1 MDIITT
7 HLNADFDALASA
19 IAAKKLYPEAEI
31 VMPGAMEK
39 KVKEFAELFL
49 PKQIKKFKEIPQEQ
63 VKRLIIVDT
72 KHPDRIGPLKALLSK
87 PGIKIHI
94 YDHHPLSKD
103 DIKGELEVIETVGA
117 VSTLFAGIFQK
128 KKILPTPI
136 EATLLCLGIYQETGS
151 LLFSTTTPKD
161 LIAVAYLL
169 KRGANLNIVSD
180 FLKVE
185 ISKEEITLL
194 NDLISSLKEIVL
206 QDKKIKIAKG
216 NLEGFGDVAHL
227 AHTIMDI
234 EDMDA
239 LFMLIGMA
247 DKILIVARSKAP
259 EVDVSQILA
268 EFGGGGH
275 PSASSATIK
284 DTPFEIIEER
294 LIAALKK
301 YIKPM
306 KVAGDVMTIPV
317 IVISWEKTIKDA
329 EDMMT
334 RYGVNVLPLVK
345 NNRYIGILTRE
356 VVEKALFHGFHKS
369 RCIDFATTD
378 AATVIIDTPLSEV
391 ESIMIEQNQRF
402 IPVLRGEMIEG
413 AITRTDIMR
422 ALYEDLLRKSRIPL
436 GESTIGKTV
445 SGLQRNISA
454 LMKDQLPD
462 FLYKLLQK
470 AGEVADAAGF
480 NAYLVGGCVR
490 DLLRRE
496 ENLDIDI
503 VVEGDGI
510 EFAKKLAAQIGAR
523 IFTHKR
529 FGTARIIIEEEI
541 KISQPVIIDIATA
554 RTEYYESPATL
565 PKVELS
571 SIKKDLYRRDF
582 TINTLAVKLNKNSF
596 GLLIDFFGG
605 QRDLKEKTIRVLHNL
620 SFVEDPTRAFRAV
633 RFSERF
639 GFKLTKHTENLIKL
653 AIKMNIFEK
662 LSGSRIFDELILIFK
677 ETNPIK
683 ALKRLGEYNLLK
695 VIHNKLQ
702 FTADVENLLQSL
714 NDTLTWFDFL
724 FLNENYDRGII
735 FTMAL
740 LNGLKPDEILDALK
754 RLMVS
759 QQVKDK
765 IIQDRSS
772 AYDILRRLNPSNPV
786 EIYHLLS
793 GKPLECILFAMALS
807 QDNEIKKAISQY
819 LLELRTIKPISKGRD
834 LIELGLAPG
843 PVFSEIFLK
852 ILDEKLMKRLNTKED
867 ELEFV
872 KKLIAA
878 GNIASEA
885 KKVTNL

>member
-1 MDIITT
+1 MDIITS

-19 IAAKKLYPEAEI
+19 IAAQKLYPDAEI

-39 KVKEFAELFL
+39 KVRDFAELFF
-49 PKQIKKFKEIPQEQ
+49 PNKIKRFKEIPQDKI
-63 VKRLIIVDT
+63 KRLIIVDT
-72 KHPDRIGPLKALLSK
+72 KHPDRIGPLKAILSK

-94 YDHHPLSKD
+94 YDHHPPSKY
-103 DIKGELEVIETVGA
+103 DIKGELEVLETVGA

-128 KKILPTPI
+128 KKILPSPM

-185 ISKEEITLL
+185 ISKEEINLL
-194 NDLISSLKEIVL
+194 NELIGSLKEIVL

-227 AHTIMDI
+227 AHTIMDM
-234 EDMDA
+234 EDIDA

-259 EVDVSQILA
+259 EVDVAQILA

-284 DTPFEIIEER
+284 DMPFEIVEER
-294 LIAALKK
+294 LTLALKK
-301 YIKPM
+301 HIKPM
-306 KVAGDVMTIPV
+306 KVAGDVMTTPV
-317 IVISWEKTIKDA
+317 IVISWDKTIKDA

-345 NNRYIGILTRE
+345 NNRYIGIVTRE

-369 RCIDFATTD
+369 KCIDFATTD
-378 AATVIIDTPLSEV
+378 AATVIIDTPLVEV

-402 IPVLRGEMIEG
+402 IPVLEGEKIEG

-422 ALYEDLLRKSRIPL
+422 ALYEDLLRKSRIPQ
-436 GESTIGKTV
+436 GETSINKTA
-445 SGLQRNISA
+445 SLQRNIST
-454 LMKDQLPD
+454 LMRDLLPD
-462 FLYKLLQK
+462 SLYKLLQK
-470 AGEVADAAGF
+470 AGEIADASGF
-480 NAYLVGGCVR
+480 GAYLVGGCVR

-496 ENLDIDI
+496 ANLDIDI

-510 EFAKKLAAQIGAR
+510 DFAKKLASQTGAR
-523 IFTHKR
+523 VFAHKR
-529 FGTARIIIEEEI
+529 FGTARIIIEE
-541 KISQPVIIDIATA
+541 KIENSESIIIDIATS

-596 GLLIDFFGG
+596 GILIDFFGG

-662 LSGSRIFDELILIFK
+662 LSGSRIFDELVLIFR

-695 VIHNKLQ
+695 VIHSKLQ
-702 FTADVENLLQSL
+702 LTANIESLLQSL
-714 NDTLTWFDFL
+714 NDILTWFDLL
-724 FLNENYDRGII
+724 FLNEKYDRGII

-740 LNGLKPDEILDALK
+740 LDGLKQDEILAALE

-759 QQVKDK
+759 RQVKDK
-765 IIQDRSS
+765 IIQDRASTR
-772 AYDILRRLNPSNPV
+772 DILRRLKPSSPI
-786 EIYHLLS
+786 EIYHLLE
-793 GKPLECILFAMALS
+793 GRTLESILFAMAS
-807 QDNEIKKAISQY
+807 CQDSESKKAISQY
-819 LLELRTIKPISKGRD
+819 LLELRTIKPILKGSD
-834 LIELGLAPG
+834 LIGLGLKPG
-843 PVFSEIFLK
+843 RVFSEIFSK
-852 ILDEKLMKRLNTKED
+852 ILDEKLGKKLNTKEE

-872 KKLIAA
+872 KKLIETN
-878 GNIASEA
+878 NIVVEP
-885 KKVTNL
+885 TN

>member
-1 MDIITT
+1 MDIITS

-19 IAAKKLYPEAEI
+19 IAAQKLYPDAEI

-39 KVKEFAELFL
+39 KVRDFAELFF
-49 PKQIKKFKEIPQEQ
+49 PNKIKRFKEIPQDKI
-63 VKRLIIVDT
+63 KRLIIVDT
-72 KHPDRIGPLKALLSK
+72 KHPDRIGPLKAILSK

-94 YDHHPLSKD
+94 YDHHPPSKD
-103 DIKGELEVIETVGA
+103 DIKGELEVLETVGA

-128 KKILPTPI
+128 KKILPSPM

-194 NDLISSLKEIVL
+194 NELIGSLKEIVL

-227 AHTIMDI
+227 AHTIMDM
-234 EDMDA
+234 EDIDA

-259 EVDVSQILA
+259 EVDVAQILA

-284 DTPFEIIEER
+284 DMPFEIVEER
-294 LIAALKK
+294 LTLALKK
-301 YIKPM
+301 HIKPM
-306 KVAGDVMTIPV
+306 KVAGDVMTTPV
-317 IVISWEKTIKDA
+317 IVISWDKTIKDA

-345 NNRYIGILTRE
+345 NNRYIGIVTRE

-369 RCIDFATTD
+369 KCIDFATTD
-378 AATVIIDTPLSEV
+378 AATVIIDTPLVEV

-402 IPVLRGEMIEG
+402 IPVLEGEKIEG

-422 ALYEDLLRKSRIPL
+422 ALYEDLLRKSRIPQ
-436 GESTIGKTV
+436 GETSINKTA
-445 SGLQRNISA
+445 SLQRNIST
-454 LMKDQLPD
+454 LMRDLLPD
-462 FLYKLLQK
+462 SLYKLLQK
-470 AGEVADAAGF
+470 AGEIADASGF
-480 NAYLVGGCVR
+480 GAYLVGGCVR

-496 ENLDIDI
+496 ANLDIDI

-510 EFAKKLAAQIGAR
+510 DFAKKLASQTGAR
-523 IFTHKR
+523 VFAHKR
-529 FGTARIIIEEEI
+529 FGTARIIIEE
-541 KISQPVIIDIATA
+541 KIENSESIIIDIATS

-596 GLLIDFFGG
+596 GILIDFFGG

-662 LSGSRIFDELILIFK
+662 LSGSRIFDELVLIFR

-695 VIHNKLQ
+695 VIHSKLQ
-702 FTADVENLLQSL
+702 LTANIESLLQSL
-714 NDTLTWFDFL
+714 NDILTWFDLL
-724 FLNENYDRGII
+724 FLNEKYDRGII

-740 LNGLKPDEILDALK
+740 LDGLKQDEILAALE

-759 QQVKDK
+759 RQVKDK
-765 IIQDRSS
+765 IIQDRASTQ
-772 AYDILRRLNPSNPV
+772 DILRRLKPSSPI
-786 EIYHLLS
+786 EIYHLLE
-793 GKPLECILFAMALS
+793 GRTLESILFAMAS
-807 QDNEIKKAISQY
+807 CQDSESKKAISQY
-819 LLELRTIKPISKGRD
+819 LLELRTIKPILKGSD
-834 LIELGLAPG
+834 LIGLGLKPG
-843 PVFSEIFLK
+843 RVFSEIFSK
-852 ILDEKLMKRLNTKED
+852 ILDEKLGKKLNTKEE

-872 KKLIAA
+872 KKLIETN
-878 GNIASEA
+878 NIVVEP
-885 KKVTNL
+885 TN

>member
-1 MDIITT
+1 MDIITS

-19 IAAKKLYPEAEI
+19 IAAQKLYPDAEI

-39 KVKEFAELFL
+39 KVRDFAELFF
-49 PKQIKKFKEIPQEQ
+49 PNKIKRFKEIPQDKI
-63 VKRLIIVDT
+63 KRLIIVDT
-72 KHPDRIGPLKALLSK
+72 KHPDRIGPLKAILSK

-94 YDHHPLSKD
+94 YDHHPPSKD
-103 DIKGELEVIETVGA
+103 DIKGELEVLETVGA

-128 KKILPTPI
+128 KKILPSPM

-194 NDLISSLKEIVL
+194 NELIGSLKEIVL

-227 AHTIMDI
+227 AHTIMDM
-234 EDMDA
+234 EDIDA

-259 EVDVSQILA
+259 EVDVAQILA

-284 DTPFEIIEER
+284 DMPFEIVEER
-294 LIAALKK
+294 LTLALKK
-301 YIKPM
+301 HIKPM
-306 KVAGDVMTIPV
+306 KVAGDVMTTPV
-317 IVISWEKTIKDA
+317 IVISWDKTIKDA

-334 RYGVNVLPLVK
+334 RYGVNVLPLIK

-369 RCIDFATTD
+369 KCIDFATTD
-378 AATVIIDTPLSEV
+378 AATVIIDTPLVEV

-402 IPVLRGEMIEG
+402 IPVLEGERIEG

-422 ALYEDLLRKSRIPL
+422 ALYEDLLRKSRIPQ
-436 GESTIGKTV
+436 GETSINKTA
-445 SGLQRNISA
+445 SLQRNIST
-454 LMKDQLPD
+454 LMRDLLPD
-462 FLYKLLQK
+462 SLYKLLQK
-470 AGEVADAAGF
+470 AGEIADASGF
-480 NAYLVGGCVR
+480 GAYLVGGCVR

-496 ENLDIDI
+496 ANLDIDI

-510 EFAKKLAAQIGAR
+510 DFAKKLASQTGAR
-523 IFTHKR
+523 VFAHKR
-529 FGTARIIIEEEI
+529 FGTARIIIEE
-541 KISQPVIIDIATA
+541 KIENSESIIIDIATS

-582 TINTLAVKLNKNSF
+582 TINTLAVKLNKHSF
-596 GLLIDFFGG
+596 GILIDFFGG

-662 LSGSRIFDELILIFK
+662 LSGSRIFDELVLIFR

-695 VIHNKLQ
+695 VIHSKLQ
-702 FTADVENLLQSL
+702 LTANIESLLQFL
-714 NDTLTWFDFL
+714 NDTLTWFDLL
-724 FLNENYDRGII
+724 FLKEKYDRGII

-740 LNGLKPDEILDALK
+740 LDGLKQDEILAALE

-759 QQVKDK
+759 RQVKDK
-765 IIQDRSS
+765 IIQDRASTQ
-772 AYDILRRLNPSNPV
+772 DILRRLKPSSPI
-786 EIYHLLS
+786 EIYHLLE
-793 GKPLECILFAMALS
+793 GRTLESILFAMAS
-807 QDNEIKKAISQY
+807 CQDSESKKAISQY
-819 LLELRTIKPISKGRD
+819 LLELRTIKPILKGSD
-834 LIELGLAPG
+834 LIGLGLKPG
-843 PVFSEIFLK
+843 RVFSEIFSK
-852 ILDEKLMKRLNTKED
+852 ILDEKLGKKLNTKEE

-872 KKLIAA
+872 KKLIETN
-878 GNIASEA
+878 NIVVEPS
-885 KKVTNL
+885 N

>member
-1 MDIITT
+1 MDIITS

-19 IAAKKLYPEAEI
+19 IAAQKLYPDAEI

-39 KVKEFAELFL
+39 KVRDFAELFF
-49 PKQIKKFKEIPQEQ
+49 PNKIKRFKEIPQDKI
-63 VKRLIIVDT
+63 KRLIIVDT
-72 KHPDRIGPLKALLSK
+72 KHPDRIGPLKAILSK

-94 YDHHPLSKD
+94 YDHHPPSKD
-103 DIKGELEVIETVGA
+103 DIKGELEVLETVGA

-128 KKILPTPI
+128 KKILPSPM

-194 NDLISSLKEIVL
+194 NELIGSLKEIVL

-227 AHTIMDI
+227 AHTIMDM
-234 EDMDA
+234 EDIDA

-259 EVDVSQILA
+259 EVDVAQILA

-284 DTPFEIIEER
+284 DMPFEIVEER
-294 LIAALKK
+294 LTLALKK
-301 YIKPM
+301 HIKPM
-306 KVAGDVMTIPV
+306 KVAGDVMTTPV
-317 IVISWEKTIKDA
+317 IVISWDKTIKDA

-345 NNRYIGILTRE
+345 NNRYMGIVTRE

-369 RCIDFATTD
+369 KCIDFATTD
-378 AATVIIDTPLSEV
+378 AATVIIDTPLVEV

-402 IPVLRGEMIEG
+402 IPVLEGEKIEG

-422 ALYEDLLRKSRIPL
+422 ALYEDLLRKSRIPQ
-436 GESTIGKTV
+436 GETSINKTA
-445 SGLQRNISA
+445 SLQRNIST
-454 LMKDQLPD
+454 LMRDLLPD
-462 FLYKLLQK
+462 SLYKLLQK
-470 AGEVADAAGF
+470 AGEIADASGF
-480 NAYLVGGCVR
+480 GAYLVGGCVR

-496 ENLDIDI
+496 ANLDIDI

-510 EFAKKLAAQIGAR
+510 DFAKKLASQTGAR
-523 IFTHKR
+523 VFAHKR
-529 FGTARIIIEEEI
+529 FGTARIIIEE
-541 KISQPVIIDIATA
+541 KIENSESIIIDIATS

-596 GLLIDFFGG
+596 GILIDFFGG

-662 LSGSRIFDELILIFK
+662 LSGSRIFDELVLIFR

-695 VIHNKLQ
+695 VIHSKLQ
-702 FTADVENLLQSL
+702 LTANIESLLQSL
-714 NDTLTWFDFL
+714 NDILTWFDLL
-724 FLNENYDRGII
+724 FLNEKYDRGII

-740 LNGLKPDEILDALK
+740 LDGLKQDEILAALE

-759 QQVKDK
+759 RQVKDK
-765 IIQDRSS
+765 IIQDRASTR
-772 AYDILRRLNPSNPV
+772 DILRRLKPSSPI
-786 EIYHLLS
+786 EIYHLLE
-793 GKPLECILFAMALS
+793 GRTLESILFAMAS
-807 QDNEIKKAISQY
+807 CQDSESKKAISQY
-819 LLELRTIKPISKGRD
+819 LLELRTIKPILKGSD
-834 LIELGLAPG
+834 LIGLGLKPG
-843 PVFSEIFLK
+843 RVFSEIFSK
-852 ILDEKLMKRLNTKED
+852 ILDEKLGKKLNTKEE

-872 KKLIAA
+872 KKLIETN
-878 GNIASEA
+878 NIVVEP
-885 KKVTNL
+885 TN

>member
-1 MDIITT
+1 MDIITS

-19 IAAKKLYPEAEI
+19 IAAKRLYPDAEI

-39 KVKEFAELFL
+39 KVRDFAELFFPEML
-49 PKQIKKFKEIPQEQ
+49 KR
-63 VKRLIIVDT
+63 VKDINLDHVNRLIIVDT

-117 VSTLFAGIFQK
+117 VSTLFAGILQR
-128 KKILPTPI
+128 KKILLTPM
-136 EATLLCLGIYQETGS
+136 EATVLCLGIYQETGS

-161 LIAVAYLL
+161 LIAAAYLL

-194 NDLISSLKEIVL
+194 NELIGSLKEVIL
-206 QDKKIKIAKG
+206 QDKKIKIARG

-227 AHTIMDI
+227 AHTIMDM
-234 EDMDA
+234 EDIDA
-239 LFMLIGMA
+239 LFMLVGMA
-247 DKILIVARSKAP
+247 DKILIVARSKTP
-259 EVDVSQILA
+259 EVDVAQILSD
-268 EFGGGGH
+268 FGGGGH
-275 PSASSATIK
+275 PAAASATIK
-284 DTPFEIIEER
+284 DMPLEIVEEK
-294 LIAALKK
+294 LTLSLKK
-301 YIKPM
+301 HIKPM
-306 KVAGDVMTIPV
+306 KVAGDVMTTPV
-317 IVISWEKTIKDA
+317 IVMNWDRTIKDA

-345 NNRYIGILTRE
+345 NNIYIGILTRE

-369 RCIDFATTD
+369 RCLDFATTD
-378 AATVIIDTPLSEV
+378 AAAVVIDTPIAEV
-391 ESIMIEQNQRF
+391 EAIMIEQNQRF
-402 IPVLRGEMIEG
+402 VPVLDGEIIEG

-422 ALYEDLLRKSRIPL
+422 ALYEDLLRKSRIPA
-436 GESTIGKTV
+436 GESAKNKTILGI
-445 SGLQRNISA
+445 QRNIST
-454 LMKDQLPD
+454 LMKDQLPEAL
-462 FLYKLLQK
+462 FNLLQQ
-470 AGEVADAAGF
+470 AGAVADDFGF
-480 NAYLVGGCVR
+480 GAYLIGGCVR

-510 EFAKKLAAQIGAR
+510 EFAKKLATQTGAK
-523 IFTHKR
+523 IFAHKR
-529 FGTARIIIEEEI
+529 FGTARLIISDTGE
-541 KISQPVIIDIATA
+541 SNQPIIIDIATS

-565 PKVELS
+565 PKVEIS

-582 TINTLAVKLNKNSF
+582 TINTLAVKLNKNYF

-639 GFKLTKHTENLIKL
+639 GFKLTKHTENLLKL
-653 AIKMNIFEK
+653 AIKMNIYEK

-677 ETNPIK
+677 ETNPIR

-695 VIHNKLQ
+695 VIHDKLTYTPIVQ
-702 FTADVENLLQSL
+702 TLLESL
-714 NDTLTWFDFL
+714 HETIIWFDLL
-724 FLNENYDRGII
+724 FLDEKYNKGII
-735 FTMAL
+735 YTMAL
-740 LNGLKPDEILDALK
+740 LNSLKHDEILDALK

-759 QQVKDK
+759 EQVKDE
-765 IIQDRSS
+765 IIADRLS
-772 AYDILRRLNPSNPV
+772 AHDILRRLKPTNPV
-786 EIYHLLS
+786 EIYHLLT
-793 GKPLECILFAMALS
+793 GRTLESILFAMASS
-807 QDNEIKKAISQY
+807 QDNEKKKAISQY
-819 LLELRTIKPISKGRD
+819 LLELKTIKPIIKGND
-834 LIELGLAPG
+834 LIGLGLRPSS
-843 PVFSEIFLK
+843 VFSEIFSK
-852 ILDEKLMKRLNTKED
+852 ILDEKLMKRLNTKEE

-872 KKLIAA
+872 NKLIKSKSIAA
-878 GNIASEA
+878 EP
-885 KKVTNL
+885 L

>member
-7 HLNADFDALASA
+7 HQNADFDALASA
-19 IAAKKLYPEAEI
+19 IAAKRLYPEAEI
-31 VMPGAMEK
+31 VMPGAMER

-49 PKQIKKFKEIPQEQ
+49 PKMIKKFKEIPQDKI
-63 VKRLIIVDT
+63 KRLIIVDT

-87 PGIKIHI
+87 TGIKIHI
-94 YDHHPLSKD
+94 YDHHPPSKD

-128 KKILPTPI
+128 KKILPTPM

-194 NDLISSLKEIVL
+194 NELISSLKEIVL

-227 AHTIMDI
+227 AHTIMDM
-234 EDMDA
+234 EDIDA

-259 EVDVSQILA
+259 EVDVAQILS

-275 PSASSATIK
+275 PSAASATIK
-284 DTPFEIIEER
+284 DMPFEIAEEK
-294 LIAALKK
+294 LNLALKK
-301 YIKPM
+301 HIKPM
-306 KVAGDVMTIPV
+306 KVAGDVMTTPV
-317 IVISWEKTIKDA
+317 VVINWDKTIKDA

-356 VVEKALFHGFHKS
+356 VVEKALFHGFYKS
-369 RCIDFATTD
+369 KCIDFATTD
-378 AATVIIDTPLSEV
+378 AATVTIDTPLSDV
-391 ESIMIEQNQRF
+391 ESIMVEQNQRF
-402 IPVLRGEMIEG
+402 IPVLHGEMIEG

-422 ALYEDLLRKSRIPL
+422 ALYEDLLRKSRIPS
-436 GESTIGKTV
+436 GESAINKTI
-445 SGLQRNISA
+445 SGLQRNIST
-454 LMKDQLPD
+454 LMKDLLPEPL
-462 FLYKLLQK
+462 FKLLQK
-470 AGEVADAAGF
+470 AGEVADNLGYG
-480 NAYLVGGCVR
+480 AYLVGGCVR

-510 EFAKKLAAQIGAR
+510 EFAKKLASQTGAR
-523 IFTHKR
+523 IFAHKR
-529 FGTARIIIEEEI
+529 FGTARIIIEDKE
-541 KISQPVIIDIATA
+541 KINQPIIIDIATS

-565 PKVELS
+565 PKVEVS

-605 QRDLKEKTIRVLHNL
+605 QRDLKERTIRVLHNL
-620 SFVEDPTRAFRAV
+620 SFVEDPTRAFRAI

-662 LSGSRIFDELILIFK
+662 LSGSRIFDELNLIFK
-677 ETNPIK
+677 ETNPVK
-683 ALKRLGEYNLLK
+683 TLKRLSEFNLLK
-695 VIHNKLQ
+695 VIHSKLQ
-702 FTADVENLLQSL
+702 FTAEVENLLKSL
-714 NDTLTWFDFL
+714 SDTITWFDLL
-724 FLNENYDRGII
+724 FLNEKYDRGLI

-740 LNGLKPDEILDALK
+740 LNSLKYDEILDALK

-759 QQVKDK
+759 EQIKAK
-765 IIQDRSS
+765 IISDRASTQ
-772 AYDILRRLNPSNPV
+772 DILRRLRPFNPV
-786 EIYHLLS
+786 EIYHLLT
-793 GKPLECILFAMALS
+793 GRTLESILFAMAS
-807 QDNEIKKAISQY
+807 CQDNEGKKAISHY
-819 LLELRTIKPISKGRD
+819 LLELRTIKPISKGSD
-834 LIELGLAPG
+834 LIGLGLKPG
-843 PVFSEIFLK
+843 PIFSEIFTK
-852 ILDEKLMKRLNTKED
+852 ILNEKLMKRLNTKEE
-867 ELEFV
+867 ELEFA
-872 KKLIAA
+872 KNLIHSKDSQ
-878 GNIASEA
+878 IQID
-885 KKVTNL
+885 